1 MLNIFLIFIT
11 AITVSMYYFPFAF
24 RFMPTMVGKTIMA
37 AIGLALILVQWAR
50 KHQAGF
56 DKEMYMLV
64 IGGSLVSLVSIISAI
79 VNHTPDY
86 SYAIYFISMAVWMSA
101 AYLACFII
109 KQVHGYLSVRLV
121 CNYLIAV
128 CTGQCILALLIEFVP
143 VVRSFVTFIEG
154 PHDWLEE
161 VNRLYGLGAALD
173 TAGVRFSAVLVM
185 IAFVVSKLDDTIKK
199 NYMGYYIGAFVIIS
213 VVGNMIARTTTVG
226 VIVALSYLVFT
237 SGFYKLHI
245 APAQRK
251 IWLWMGFFVFMAVL
265 ALVYFYNVNPAIHKY
280 TRFAFEGFFSLF
292 EKGEWE
298 VGSNNILKNMIVF
311 PETFKTWIIGDGYIV
326 NPLSIDPYF
335 TGKMTRGYYMGTD
348 IGYLRFLFYFGLAGL
363 IAFSAVIYKAFRIC
377 YNRFTNQR
385 ALFVMLLLINFIV
398 WFKVSTDI
406 FMVFALFLMVD
417 KEENAAY
424 EKRISNDAA
433 TSS

>member
-1 MLNIFLIFIT
+1 
-11 AITVSMYYFPFAF
+11 
-24 RFMPTMVGKTIMA
+24 
-37 AIGLALILVQWAR
+37 
-50 KHQAGF
+50 
-56 DKEMYMLV
+56 
-64 IGGSLVSLVSIISAI
+64 
-79 VNHTPDY
+79 
-86 SYAIYFISMAVWMSA
+86 
-101 AYLACFII
+101 
-109 KQVHGYLSVRLV
+109 
-121 CNYLIAV
+121 
-128 CTGQCILALLIEFVP
+128 
-143 VVRSFVTFIEG
+143 
-154 PHDWLEE
+154 
-161 VNRLYGLGAALD
+161 
-173 TAGVRFSAVLVM
+173 
-185 IAFVVSKLDDTIKK
+185 
-199 NYMGYYIGAFVIIS
+199 MGYYIGAFVIIS

-226 VIVALSYLVFT
+226 VIVALSYLVLT

-292 EKGEWE
+292 EEGEWE

-335 TGKMTRGYYMGTD
+335 TGKMRGGYYMGTD

-433 TSS
+433 ALS

>member
-11 AITVSMYYFPFAF
+11 GITVSMYYFPFAF
-24 RFMPTMVGKTIMA
+24 RFMPNMVGKTIMA
-37 AIGLALILVQWAR
+37 AIGLALIIVQWAR

-64 IGGSLVSLVSIISAI
+64 IGGSLVSLISIISAVI
-79 VNHTPDY
+79 NHTPDY
-86 SYAIYFISMAVWMSA
+86 TYATYIISMAVWMSA
-101 AYLACFII
+101 AYLTCFII

-128 CTGQCILALLIEFVP
+128 CTGQCILALSIEFVP
-143 VVRSFVTFIEG
+143 AIRSLVTFIEG

-199 NYMGYYIGAFVIIS
+199 SYMGYYILAFVIIA
-213 VVGNMIARTTTVG
+213 VIGNMIARTTTVG
-226 VIVALSYLVFT
+226 VVLALLYLLYT
-237 SGFYKLHI
+237 SEFYKLHI
-245 APAQRK
+245 VSSQQK
-251 IWLWMGFFVFMAVL
+251 IWLWMGAFIFITVLVMA
-265 ALVYFYNVNPAIHKY
+265 YFYNTNPAIHKY
-280 TRFAFEGFFSLF
+280 TRFAFEGFFSFF
-292 EKGEWE
+292 EEGEWK
-298 VGSNNILKNMIVF
+298 VGSNNILRNMVVF
-311 PETFKTWIIGDGYIV
+311 PETLKTWIIGDGYIV
-326 NPLSIDPYF
+326 NPKNIDPYF

-348 IGYLRFLFYFGLAGL
+348 IGYLRFIFYFGLTGL

-377 YNRFTNQR
+377 YNRFTNYR

-417 KEENAAY
+417 KEENDAY
-424 EKRISNDAA
+424 EKRISRDTAI
-433 TSS
+433 SS

>member
-1 MLNIFLIFIT
+1 MIKQGGWRYN
-11 AITVSMYYFPFAF
+11 
-24 RFMPTMVGKTIMA
+24 
-37 AIGLALILVQWAR
+37 LV
-50 KHQAGF
+50 
-56 DKEMYMLV
+56 
-64 IGGSLVSLVSIISAI
+64 
-79 VNHTPDY
+79 
-86 SYAIYFISMAVWMSA
+86 
-101 AYLACFII
+101 CFII

-161 VNRLYGLGAALD
+161 VNRLYGLCAALD

-265 ALVYFYNVNPAIHKY
+265 VLVYFYNVNPAIHKY

-326 NPLSIDPYF
+326 NPKDIDPYF
-335 TGKMTRGYYMGTD
+335 TGKMRGGYYMGTD

>member
-64 IGGSLVSLVSIISAI
+64 IGGSLVSLVSVMSAI

-86 SYAIYFISMAVWMSA
+86 TFATYLISMAVWMSA

-199 NYMGYYIGAFVIIS
+199 NYMGFKFRKFNLQLLIYKCRKYV
-213 VVGNMIARTTTVG
+213 
-226 VIVALSYLVFT
+226 SYL
-237 SGFYKLHI
+237 
-245 APAQRK
+245 P
-251 IWLWMGFFVFMAVL
+251 
-265 ALVYFYNVNPAIHKY
+265 P
-280 TRFAFEGFFSLF
+280 
-292 EKGEWE
+292 
-298 VGSNNILKNMIVF
+298 
-311 PETFKTWIIGDGYIV
+311 
-326 NPLSIDPYF
+326 
-335 TGKMTRGYYMGTD
+335 
-348 IGYLRFLFYFGLAGL
+348 
-363 IAFSAVIYKAFRIC
+363 C
-377 YNRFTNQR
+377 
-385 ALFVMLLLINFIV
+385 
-398 WFKVSTDI
+398 
-406 FMVFALFLMVD
+406 
-417 KEENAAY
+417 
-424 EKRISNDAA
+424 
-433 TSS
+433 